1 VTLDICVISKN
12 PPGGR
17 CTLYAGYAQ
26 ALQLH
31 LPANLDLRYSDHQ
44 DAHGEGF
51 PSFLIDDEALQPA
64 DGVILMP
71 DDILAALQQ
80 RNIPIP
86 DIAILTVALEA
97 PLNDMLE
104 ASGE

>member
-1 VTLDICVISKN
+1 MSLSICVISKN

-31 LPANLDLRYSDHQ
+31 LPANLDLRYSNTQ
-44 DAHGEGF
+44 DAHGKGF
-51 PSFLIDDEALQPA
+51 PSFLIDDEALQPT

-86 DIAILTVALEA
+86 DITILTAALEA
-97 PLNDMLE
+97 PLNHMLE
-104 ASGE
+104 DSGE